1 MAKVFKDR
9 KEVADCIIYSE
20 RTNEVVDS
28 IRELRFPYYLYGE
41 DEGTLALEPP
51 AKFPPREI
59 TITAT
64 ALMPPVHLR
73 FIGKWPYPF
82 NTEGQKV
89 SIRLSRP
96 YFLRPQEEGFHL
108 SFSKPQNEPKIP
120 GSLLPAPKGAFNYL
134 DIVYQELCKPLERHG
149 VVDRTDDGLSFK
161 GRAFNKLIE
170 QELFEIGYFRIPR
183 ANGAGSNPLC
193 EEK

>member
-1 MAKVFKDR
+1 MVKVFKDQ
-9 KEVADCIIYSE
+9 KEVPDCIIYSE
-20 RTNEVVDS
+20 RTNEIVDS
-28 IRELRFPYYLYGE
+28 IRELRFPDYLYGPV
-41 DEGTLALEPP
+41 EGTLALEPH
-51 AKFPPREI
+51 AKFPPMEI

-82 NTEGQKV
+82 NTAGQKV

-96 YFLRPQEEGFHL
+96 YFLRPQEGGFHM
-108 SFSKPQNEPKIP
+108 SFPKPKN
-120 GSLLPAPKGAFNYL
+120 APKLLGSPFPPPEGAFDYL
-134 DIVYQELCKPLERHG
+134 DKASNHLERLG

-170 QELFEIGYFRIPR
+170 QDLFEIGYFKIPK
-183 ANGAGSNPLC
+183 AYGAGNPLC